1 MNAFKSFQFH
11 GSSTGKDLHPPQ
23 YKVRYCSTVKEGILH
38 KILLPN
44 EFTVSFKPPYYQA
57 EYIGNFEDW
66 KALHELMR
74 HCEENK

>member
-1 MNAFKSFQFH
+1 MIE
-11 GSSTGKDLHPPQ
+11 
-23 YKVRYCSTVKEGILH
+23 EGILH
-38 KILLPN
+38 RILLPN

-74 HCEENK
+74 HYENNN